1 MKNNTIKPILK
12 KSKFSEIATARFT
25 PTQMEMI
32 NASSKINNC
41 NRSTVLQQAV
51 NEYFNINQ

>member
-1 MKNNTIKPILK
+1 MKNNTIKKIPK
-12 KSKFSEIATARFT
+12 KSKFSEIATVRFT

-32 NASSKINNC
+32 NASSRINKC